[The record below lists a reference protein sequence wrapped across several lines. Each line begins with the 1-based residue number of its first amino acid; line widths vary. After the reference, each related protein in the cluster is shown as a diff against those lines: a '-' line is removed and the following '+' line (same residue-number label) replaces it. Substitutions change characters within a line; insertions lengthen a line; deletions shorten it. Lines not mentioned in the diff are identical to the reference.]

1 MTYSS
6 LSGGD
11 GWWSCVAT
19 EASQK
24 RTCEQRVSS
33 FLKEILDDQKILQSS
48 YPQLK
53 KDVLN
58 PDGYINII
66 PTKSSNKNI
75 DSYDEGFLELEQSSM
90 AQPISQ
96 DNLGYQLLQ
105 KQGWSSGKGL
115 GRTEQGRLDPL
126 PIVMKEDIMGFGRL
140 EMEVTFIEIFLF
152 LEKSPLYRM
161 LFLFSF

>member
-1 MTYSS
+1 M
-6 LSGGD
+6 
-11 GWWSCVAT
+11 
-19 EASQK
+19 
-24 RTCEQRVSS
+24 CER
-33 FLKEILDDQKILQSS
+33 FIRFHEDRD
-48 YPQLK
+48 YE
-53 KDVLN
+53 
-58 PDGYINII
+58 
-66 PTKSSNKNI
+66 NKNI

-140 EMEVTFIEIFLF
+140 EMEMDYAEETTEKRRV
-152 LEKSPLYRM
+152 LETEKQDSAELQQKYKVHHHD
-161 LFLFSF
+161 